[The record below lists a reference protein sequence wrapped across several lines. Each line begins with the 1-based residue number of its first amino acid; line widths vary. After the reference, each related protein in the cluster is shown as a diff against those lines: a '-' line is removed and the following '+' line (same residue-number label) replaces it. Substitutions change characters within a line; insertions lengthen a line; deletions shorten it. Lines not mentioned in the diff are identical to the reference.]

1 MRIYLDQNDDEE
13 LLLGKLVKK
22 LKEIDAVAYRTLTVE
37 NYDHYIIQSDSAL
50 TDSEQQIQYD
60 KIQKDL
66 LKIFEED
73 TISQKSSLKTKNIG
87 HITNE
92 NTFMMCP
99 NFIN

>member
-73 TISQKSSLKTKNIG
+73 TISQISLPTIL
-87 HITNE
+87 
-92 NTFMMCP
+92 
-99 NFIN
+99 